1 MSGTTF
7 RHFIDNRFVQSG
19 SERQFEKYSPV
30 DGSLVGTV
38 AEGGQEEVNL
48 AVQAASGALQGPWGQ
63 LTLAQRTE
71 MLHAVAREIERR
83 FQDFLDAEVH
93 DTGKPRSVASHV
105 DIPRGA
111 ANFRVFADEI
121 GRAHV

>member
-7 RHFIDNRFVQSG
+7 RHFIDNRFVPSG

-63 LTLAQRTE
+63 RPAARVPEKQ
-71 MLHAVAREIERR
+71 LHRPAARLGLITVRGG
-83 FQDFLDAEVH
+83 Q
-93 DTGKPRSVASHV
+93 PPSSIVAS
-105 DIPRGA
+105 GS
-111 ANFRVFADEI
+111 
-121 GRAHV
+121 